1 MTIVTLGIDLAK
13 SVFAIHGVGGSGQ
26 PELLRPE
33 VRRHKLKEIIA
44 SLPPCLIGIE
54 ACSGAH
60 HWARE
65 FEKMGHSVRLMAAK
79 FVAPYRM
86 SGKCGKNDA
95 NDAAAICEAVARPN
109 MRFVPVKSIDQQAE
123 QFVHRARQ
131 GYIQERT
138 ALINRIR

>member
-95 NDAAAICEAVARPN
+95 NDAAAICEAVARPTCGLCPSRASTN
-109 MRFVPVKSIDQQAE
+109 KQSNSKGYPFSSTKSI
-123 QFVHRARQ
+123 
-131 GYIQERT
+131 IQ
-138 ALINRIR
+138 L